1 MLLFKLLTNEG
12 EKNTA
17 VNSISSATM
26 LFFSFF
32 TILVNLSFCLLIC
45 SALSDEGQ
53 EILLSP
59 EVTYG
64 PPGLTL
70 SCPVALTIA
79 HCADVSSED
88 WNIKL
93 KRQAQNNSWE
103 VRLT

>member
-1 MLLFKLLTNEG
+1 
-12 EKNTA
+12 
-17 VNSISSATM
+17 
-26 LFFSFF
+26 
-32 TILVNLSFCLLIC
+32 
-45 SALSDEGQ
+45 LSDESQ

-70 SCPVALTIA
+70 SCPVALTLA

-93 KRQAQNNSWE
+93 KRQTQDNNWE

>member
-1 MLLFKLLTNEG
+1 
-12 EKNTA
+12 
-17 VNSISSATM
+17 
-26 LFFSFF
+26 
-32 TILVNLSFCLLIC
+32 
-45 SALSDEGQ
+45 LSDEGQ

-70 SCPVALTIA
+70 SCPVALTLA

-93 KRQAQNNSWE
+93 KRQTQDNNWE